1 MTQATSHLDNIKD
14 KLEFVYEEIYNDTNT
29 FGTVSFVQVKNYIY
43 LDLALTI
50 SLTSLSLPLQVLTYT
65 IIGFEESSDSKRFDQ
80 QSVILVDEDQQ
91 TSTVSYDLLFN
102 FLDPQG
108 ILYIWSTSSLASQSV
123 KTPSSKI
130 VNN

>member
-1 MTQATSHLDNIKD
+1 
-14 KLEFVYEEIYNDTNT
+14 
-29 FGTVSFVQVKNYIY
+29 
-43 LDLALTI
+43 LALTI